1 MVRFDASVFFLAIKP
16 KISLIQYLLVDN
28 VIFHPTI
35 SPAGS
40 CTCPW
45 LIRWVSCT
53 VFVCFGEA
61 IQVRKSGTFR
71 AKLFS
76 RGFWK
81 NVVYFLM

>member
-1 MVRFDASVFFLAIKP
+1 MVRFDASFFFFFLAIKP

-28 VIFHPTI
+28 GIFHPTI

-53 VFVCFGEA
+53 EILFCF
-61 IQVRKSGTFR
+61 R
-71 AKLFS
+71 
-76 RGFWK
+76 
-81 NVVYFLM
+81 